1 MSSGQTDQQEQPP
14 FDEWRAALVMRRD
27 ALIDVRKNGTLE
39 WSYHSDLTR
48 ALRELDRLQAENAS
62 LRERVQ
68 ELGKA
73 EKPLYCG
80 GCGRIVSRDAWACP
94 HCDAKFYAEVNLSGT
109 L

>member
-1 MSSGQTDQQEQPP
+1 MTDQQEQPP
-14 FDEWRAALVMRRD
+14 FDEWLSASKRRD
-27 ALIDVRKNGTLE
+27 
-39 WSYHSDLTR
+39 TR
-48 ALRELDRLQAENAS
+48 STEMVARRTQIVYRDRRRAIRELDRLQAENAS